1 MLPEKKISFLDIGLA
16 SLEELAEPWNDL
28 TDGEE
33 KMNESCLLGW
43 RRVVVRFLESR
54 LSDILRSLRTLL
66 TWTSSLSSA
75 AATDNFGSFKSKC
88 LSLLFSIKS
97 SSSASAIFSMV
108 ATDLIMGIALKL

>member
-43 RRVVVRFLESR
+43 RTVVVRFLESR
-54 LSDILRSLRTLL
+54 LSDIRRSLLTLL

-75 AATDNFGSFKSKC
+75 TE
-88 LSLLFSIKS
+88 SL
-97 SSSASAIFSMV
+97 
-108 ATDLIMGIALKL
+108 

>member
-54 LSDILRSLRTLL
+54 LSDILRSLLTLL

-75 AATDNFGSFKSKC
+75 AATENFFA
-88 LSLLFSIKS
+88 LFSEMS
-97 SSSASAIFSMV
+97 SSFFIDFCDCGPIKDEVIFVTLQGFAI
-108 ATDLIMGIALKL
+108 